1 MTSSEAA
8 AIIGPGPRRVA
19 RALAEALESTLGE
32 AADQTTKT
40 VRNDL
45 RELPKEMERS
55 LHRALENQLEPFK
68 ASIFALRERL
78 DAVEEHVT
86 SVIARR
92 IDEAQTSL
100 DKRVHQSR
108 VELGTDVKSSVQDLA
123 KSGALETMRD
133 GLTKEIAR
141 RGAAVESVVSDRLAA
156 TTHHIGRI
164 AEHLAEIRAALEGS
178 AEIEAAVLELRAPID
193 RVAEYLEMLA
203 NLSARLDAFEPAVEA
218 LAPQINAA
226 PVALKAVDAR
236 IAAIEEA
243 HHQLVEGV
251 ASLRR
256 QSMWTLGLV
265 AALAT
270 AALATAFSPLI
281 AP

>member
-1 MTSSEAA
+1 MTFPETAA
-8 AIIGPGPRRVA
+8 VIGPRRVA

-55 LHRALENQLEPFK
+55 LHRTLENQLEPFK
-68 ASIFALRERL
+68 TSIQALRERVE
-78 DAVEEHVT
+78 AIEEHITNVLT
-86 SVIARR
+86 RR
-92 IDEAQTSL
+92 IDEAQTTL
-100 DKRVHQSR
+100 DKRLSQNR
-108 VELGTDVKSSVQDLA
+108 VEFGTDLKTSVQDLA

-133 GLTKEIAR
+133 GLAKEIVKRSAS
-141 RGAAVESVVSDRLAA
+141 VEALFSDRLAA

-164 AEHLAEIRAALEGS
+164 AEHLAEIRAGLEGS

-203 NLSARLDAFEPAVEA
+203 HLSARLDAFEPRVEA

-226 PVALKAVDAR
+226 PAALKAVDAR
-236 IAAIEEA
+236 IAVIEET
-243 HHQLVEGV
+243 HHQLIEGV

-265 AALAT
+265 VALAT
-270 AALATAFSPLI
+270 AALAATFGGLV